1 MARAAALGRAEG
13 ARRRRGLD
21 LPAPGAG
28 APTRGARAYPVATE
42 RAWCGGGASGGLGRV
57 GRGPAPGGAGEHDAE
72 AARLGAVGQPPGAV
86 VPAGQALA
94 LEPAAGEGGVLARDR
109 EVRPVGAG
117 AAGAADQDGAFA
129 HAADPDAVAGGLGV
143 GLDQDRPVGEH
154 AGVVPALDGADLG
167 GEPVCRVQSTAVVKV
182 ADGGVSDRRNSFFLH
197 ALIVP
202 ELPLPG
208 HEKPQVSGQMR
219 GASPSTVR
227 PSFGRPALLRSR
239 GLVEAEP
246 GGFGSGATEARAVG
260 RVRRDLVVLL
270 ASLAVFAICAV
281 VVADGRVGPAERAVF
296 HAVNG
301 LPGWLYRP
309 MLLAQY
315 LGVLAM
321 PLVVVVPLKLALER
335 VPKQLVQRERP
346 GTTVPDAIL
355 RGVHPGG
362 LSFTSGHAI
371 ITFAIAGL
379 LVLVLPR
386 RWGVV
391 AVLLAS
397 LNAVARV
404 YLGAHNPLDVVGGA
418 AIGLGLAAVL
428 DLVFDVAHGRRGTR
442 RVQERIP

>member
-1 MARAAALGRAEG
+1 M
-13 ARRRRGLD
+13 
-21 LPAPGAG
+21 
-28 APTRGARAYPVATE
+28 
-42 RAWCGGGASGGLGRV
+42 
-57 GRGPAPGGAGEHDAE
+57 
-72 AARLGAVGQPPGAV
+72 
-86 VPAGQALA
+86 
-94 LEPAAGEGGVLARDR
+94 
-109 EVRPVGAG
+109 
-117 AAGAADQDGAFA
+117 
-129 HAADPDAVAGGLGV
+129 
-143 GLDQDRPVGEH
+143 
-154 AGVVPALDGADLG
+154 
-167 GEPVCRVQSTAVVKV
+167 
-182 ADGGVSDRRNSFFLH
+182 
-197 ALIVP
+197 
-202 ELPLPG
+202 
-208 HEKPQVSGQMR
+208 
-219 GASPSTVR
+219 
-227 PSFGRPALLRSR
+227 
-239 GLVEAEP
+239 
-246 GGFGSGATEARAVG
+246 G

-321 PLVVVVPLKLALER
+321 PLVVALGALVARRWRLAAALVLVVPLKLALER

-418 AIGLGLAAVL
+418 AIGLALAAVL